1 MESLSQKKLLV
12 ISSDANDI
20 AFVKAAKDMGV
31 YVVCCDKYSDWSI
44 SPAKLLADDAW
55 NMDYTDTQAVARK
68 CREEEIDGVIAGYS
82 EERVMAACKIS
93 EAIGSPFYATEEQ
106 IGLTRNKRLFKKLCS
121 QYGIMT
127 PYEYCYSLPM
137 TPREKAA
144 IKYPVIVKPSDSGGR
159 KGISIIEDESQLDMA
174 VEAAAGLSR
183 TGEVIVEDYLKGTEL
198 SAVYTFVDGHISLS
212 CLNDKYISEEQ
223 GGTSRLCDVAI
234 TPSQYY
240 DLYLETVDKGIKNLL
255 RGIGAR
261 NGIANIQFIAACDGI
276 KAFEMGYR
284 VNGNDD
290 FKVIRKYNGID
301 FMKMLISYSLTG
313 SMGDSLKKDN
323 PVFRQYTCTLCMYL
337 HGGTVGKVEYAPL
350 IGKEGIDDICLLKH
364 VGSVVDEN
372 GTNGQKAMLVKVSAG
387 TIPEIIDMI
396 HFIQSNTVIED
407 TERRNMLLRP
417 FDPNRLIKEE
427 KNRAGGS
434 ITDNEG

>member
-1 MESLSQKKLLV
+1 
-12 ISSDANDI
+12 
-20 AFVKAAKDMGV
+20 
-31 YVVCCDKYSDWSI
+31 
-44 SPAKLLADDAW
+44 
-55 NMDYTDTQAVARK
+55 
-68 CREEEIDGVIAGYS
+68 
-82 EERVMAACKIS
+82 
-93 EAIGSPFYATEEQ
+93 
-106 IGLTRNKRLFKKLCS
+106 
-121 QYGIMT
+121 
-127 PYEYCYSLPM
+127 
-137 TPREKAA
+137 
-144 IKYPVIVKPSDSGGR
+144 
-159 KGISIIEDESQLDMA
+159 
-174 VEAAAGLSR
+174 
-183 TGEVIVEDYLKGTEL
+183 
-198 SAVYTFVDGHISLS
+198 
-212 CLNDKYISEEQ
+212 
-223 GGTSRLCDVAI
+223 
-234 TPSQYY
+234 
-240 DLYLETVDKGIKNLL
+240 
-255 RGIGAR
+255 
-261 NGIANIQFIAACDGI
+261 
-276 KAFEMGYR
+276 MGYR

-407 TERRNMLLRP
+407 TEGRNMLLRP
-417 FDPNRLIKEE
+417 FDTNRLIKEE